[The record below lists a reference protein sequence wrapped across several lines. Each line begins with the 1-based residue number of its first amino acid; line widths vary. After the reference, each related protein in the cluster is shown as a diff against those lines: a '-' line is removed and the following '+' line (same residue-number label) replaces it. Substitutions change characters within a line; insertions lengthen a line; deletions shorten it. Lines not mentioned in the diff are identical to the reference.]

1 MAAAPAV
8 MDAPP
13 TKSRARKAQS
23 ETSISMRISAQ
34 MLDLITT
41 AAAVM
46 GKSRTEFVLES
57 ARQHAIDVLLD
68 QRLFVLDEDQHEA
81 FMRALD
87 NPPAPNARLKQLFAD
102 KAPWE
107 K

>member
-1 MAAAPAV
+1 MSAAAV

-13 TKSRARKAQS
+13 AKSRARKAQS
-23 ETSISMRISAQ
+23 ETSISMRISVH
-34 MLDLITT
+34 MLDLITS

-87 NPPAPNARLKQLFAD
+87 NPPLPTARLKQLFAS
-102 KAPWE
+102 KSPWE